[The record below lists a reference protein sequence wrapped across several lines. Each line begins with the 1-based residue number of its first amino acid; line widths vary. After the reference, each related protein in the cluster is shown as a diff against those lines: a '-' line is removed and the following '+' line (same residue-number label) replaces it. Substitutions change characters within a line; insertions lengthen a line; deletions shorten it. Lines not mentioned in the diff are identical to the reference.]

1 MASSS
6 SAPVDVPGD
15 EVPPKDV
22 VLETGAGFI
31 QDFRPVK
38 QICAHL
44 NAFHT
49 YADEPG
55 RYVETNHYCAHLT
68 SGRQHPRYTPGDC

>member
-1 MASSS
+1 M
-6 SAPVDVPGD
+6 
-15 EVPPKDV
+15 
-22 VLETGAGFI
+22 
-31 QDFRPVK
+31 K

-55 RYVETNHYCAHLT
+55 RYVETNHYCSHLT
-68 SGRQHPRYTPGDC
+68 SGN